1 MNIMLIMIA
10 FRDAFMKI
18 LELII
23 IIHLFVFDCIFSLNI
38 LKYI

>member
-1 MNIMLIMIA
+1 MIA

-18 LELII
+18 LELTI
-23 IIHLFVFDCIFSLNI
+23 IIHLIVFDCIFSLNI